1 MPLPE
6 VSVTSEGNGQDRG
19 VREMR
24 VEVII
29 EPVNGDVTAY
39 VDGVLADEVVILRT
53 DEDEEED

>member
-1 MPLPE
+1 
-6 VSVTSEGNGQDRG
+6 
-19 VREMR
+19 MR